1 MVRLWKVASRGHPW
15 PLEPRSESP
24 AFSNETRR
32 LSDFACHRRQE
43 WVRQS
48 WPHGCGKFIR
58 SPDEQ
63 LTTAI
68 TLTVDVVA
76 YSLIRI

>member
-15 PLEPRSESP
+15 PLEPRSEP
-24 AFSNETRR
+24 PDFSNQTRR
-32 LSDFACHRRQE
+32 LILLVIACQE

-58 SPDEQ
+58 SSDEQ

-76 YSLIRI
+76 YSLIVI